1 MGLFWQS
8 PALLF
13 FIVGAVF
20 MFLKRRYRAEAI
32 LALWIISSYMIIL
45 SGYYLWWGGSALG
58 ARYIIPML
66 PYFCILLVFVPKR
79 LTWPLLALGLVT
91 FGQMLN
97 AAASIVQVPNGT
109 WAVNISKLGFFEYT
123 NIYSYCLKL
132 LLKGKFGQNLG
143 IQLLGLRSW
152 YSLIPVLVVITG
164 ATFFFLDGMKIFH
177 PQNRPS
183 LR

>member
-1 MGLFWQS
+1 L
-8 PALLF
+8 
-13 FIVGAVF
+13 I
-20 MFLKRRYRAEAI
+20 FL
-32 LALWIISSYMIIL
+32 
-45 SGYYLWWGGSALG
+45 
-58 ARYIIPML
+58 
-66 PYFCILLVFVPKR
+66 PKR
-79 LTWPLLALGLVT
+79 LTWPLLALGLAS
-91 FGQMLN
+91 FGQMLI

-152 YSLIPVLVVITG
+152 NSLIPVLVVITG

-183 LR
+183 